1 VTRALALP
9 GEQPDRDLGY
19 AAAVSRAHLSVALV
33 ALALA
38 CATKPPAVTTAPEP
52 TTSPRSADPAPP
64 EGPLVQAL
72 RGVAASCEVGLVGD
86 LDGCDGPALEA
97 GLAALEVPAFAVA
110 IASECRLLA
119 DADRE
124 VARLAMARLHW
135 LANRIDRDDPALVLD
150 GETLECLRAGVFV
163 PDPINRSALLE
174 VFMTVALASGAH
186 EAVFTMLRA
195 LPDRGERS
203 LAYMNLVES
212 GGPRSLP
219 LVERLLAV
227 EPDPELRG
235 QALRS
240 LVSRDFPDSGPDHEV
255 ICKIM
260 SRYAGD
266 PAREP
271 SERALDALGAFCPA
285 DYPRMVEVITALQT
299 SKTLTARHIRAVVS
313 LAGGFRA
320 TPARQAEAA
329 DLLARLAADPGLAS
343 ETRADALTGVA
354 RQDPPR
360 ARKLALK
367 YRSDPD
373 PVVAAAAA
381 AVLASA
387 P

>member
-1 VTRALALP
+1 M
-9 GEQPDRDLGY
+9 
-19 AAAVSRAHLSVALV
+19 SRARLSLAFV

-38 CATKPPAVTTAPEP
+38 CATKPPAVTSAPEP
-52 TTSPRSADPAPP
+52 TAAPTPVSPAPAP
-64 EGPLVQAL
+64 AEGSLVQAL
-72 RGVAASCEVGLVGD
+72 RAVAVGCDVGLVGD
-86 LDGCDGPALEA
+86 LGGCDGPALEA
-97 GLAALEVPAFAVA
+97 GLAALELPAFAAA

-119 DADRE
+119 DADLE
-124 VARLAMARLHW
+124 VARLAMARLQW
-135 LANRIDRDDPALVLD
+135 LANRIDPDDRALVID
-150 GETLECLRAGVFV
+150 GETLACLSDGVFV
-163 PDPINRSALLE
+163 PEPINRGALLD
-174 VFMTVALASGAH
+174 VFMTAALASGAH
-186 EAVFTMLRA
+186 DAVFTMLRA
-195 LPDRGERS
+195 LPDRAERS
-203 LAYMNLVES
+203 LSYMTLVEF

-240 LVSRDFPDSGPDHEV
+240 LASRGFPDSGPDHDV
-255 ICKIM
+255 VCGVM
-260 SRYAGD
+260 RRYAGD
-266 PAREP
+266 PAREL

-299 SKTLTARHIRAVVS
+299 SKTLTARHIRSVVS
-313 LAGGFRA
+313 MAGGFRA

-329 DLLARLAADPGLAS
+329 DLLARLVADPGLAS

-354 RQDPPR
+354 RQDPRR
-360 ARKLALK
+360 ARTLALK
-367 YRSDPD
+367 HRRDPD

>member
-1 VTRALALP
+1 M
-9 GEQPDRDLGY
+9 
-19 AAAVSRAHLSVALV
+19 SRARLSLAFV
-33 ALALA
+33 ALAFA

-52 TTSPRSADPAPP
+52 MAAPTPVSTAPAPA
-64 EGPLVQAL
+64 EGPLVQLL
-72 RGVAASCEVGLVGD
+72 RAVAVGCDVGLVGD
-86 LDGCDGPALEA
+86 LGGCDGPALEA
-97 GLAALEVPAFAVA
+97 GLAALELPAFTAAVA
-110 IASECRLLA
+110 TECRLLA
-119 DADRE
+119 DADLE

-135 LANRIDRDDPALVLD
+135 LANRIGRDDPALVID

-163 PDPINRSALLE
+163 PEPINRGALLD
-174 VFMTVALASGAH
+174 VFMTVALASGAQD
-186 EAVFTMLRA
+186 AVFTMLRA
-195 LPDRGERS
+195 LADHGERS
-203 LAYMNLVES
+203 QSYMNLVEF
-212 GGPRSLP
+212 GGPRFLP

-227 EPDPELRG
+227 EPEPELRG

-240 LVSRDFPDSGPDHEV
+240 LMSGDFPASGPDHDV
-255 ICKIM
+255 VCGVM
-260 SRYAGD
+260 RRYAGD
-266 PAREP
+266 PAREI

-299 SKTLTARHIRAVVS
+299 NRTLTARHIRSVVS

-367 YRSDPD
+367 YRRDPD

-381 AVLASA
+381 AVLAA